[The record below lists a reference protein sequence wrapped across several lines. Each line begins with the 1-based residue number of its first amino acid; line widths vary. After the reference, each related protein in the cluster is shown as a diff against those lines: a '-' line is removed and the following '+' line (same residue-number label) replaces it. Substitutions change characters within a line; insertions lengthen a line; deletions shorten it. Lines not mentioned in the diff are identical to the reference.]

1 MVGVCQGGKVYIVG
15 CEYAY
20 RPWWG
25 KEYSESDQ
33 KCFHGA
39 EHTDVFRYDPD
50 TQQWTEITPIPST
63 MRDTPQCVVHN
74 DKLVVFGHAREC
86 LGVHEGYQDIWY
98 WELTR
103 QRHIVSLRGIRTTH
117 VRRRLLAPLEA
128 TRLRAV

>member
-1 MVGVCQGGKVYIVG
+1 VVGVCLVKVYIVG

-98 WELTR
+98 W
-103 QRHIVSLRGIRTTH
+103 TT
-117 VRRRLLAPLEA
+117 A
-128 TRLRAV
+128 TYR